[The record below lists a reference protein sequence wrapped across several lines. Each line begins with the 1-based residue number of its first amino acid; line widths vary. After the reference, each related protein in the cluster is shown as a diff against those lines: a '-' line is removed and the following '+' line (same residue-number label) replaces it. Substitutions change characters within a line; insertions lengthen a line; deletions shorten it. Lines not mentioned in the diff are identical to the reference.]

1 MFRKNLED
9 FSELNEGLAVGIIW
23 FEEIG
28 RTGFEGTIL
37 VNGQTGAIFLE
48 LGKLALRNSFKHSF
62 QYLIELEIRVA
73 CGYLD
78 RWFLVGIY

>member
-1 MFRKNLED
+1 MED

-37 VNGQTGAIFLE
+37 VNGQTGTIFLE
-48 LGKLALRNSFKHSF
+48 LGKLASTNSFKHSFKHSF
-62 QYLIELEIRVA
+62 QYSIELGIRVA
-73 CGYLD
+73 CGFLD